1 MNGYSLY
8 SLYSLILADST
19 MTTRLVGIL
28 MTARRIVVAGY
39 GGSIL
44 GARLGGWMD
53 GWDMMTYVD

>member
-1 MNGYSLY
+1 
-8 SLYSLILADST
+8 